1 MNMKA
6 TDLCSNKNY
15 CEGVVKMRAVKKN
28 LYGIRTQG
36 PLRYN

>member
-36 PLRYN
+36 LLRYN